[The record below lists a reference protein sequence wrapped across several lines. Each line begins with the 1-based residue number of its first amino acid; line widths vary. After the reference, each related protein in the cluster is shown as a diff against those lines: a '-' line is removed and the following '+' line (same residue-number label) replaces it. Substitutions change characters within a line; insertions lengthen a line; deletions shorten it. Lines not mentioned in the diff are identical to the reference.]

1 MLKTKFDI
9 NFNLN
14 SVSSWISHLILML
27 HAVNA
32 YMLKY
37 IASKIY
43 LCKLP
48 KIFLMKHLNKNIK
61 LKKTILKDYN
71 RIVVTREH
79 QTVNLEWSY
88 KGDNFQKLSIYNKSY
103 KTIPTLVSNIGTT
116 ILLKDLK

>member
-1 MLKTKFDI
+1 
-9 NFNLN
+9 
-14 SVSSWISHLILML
+14 
-27 HAVNA
+27 
-32 YMLKY
+32 
-37 IASKIY
+37 
-43 LCKLP
+43 
-48 KIFLMKHLNKNIK
+48 MKHLNKNIK